1 MDTLLSKHWHHLPTD
16 EIEKLLESSA
26 TKGLDI
32 FELEHRHAH
41 FGPNRL
47 TPQKGKGPLELFFLQ
62 FHQPLIYI
70 LLAAALITFLLQEW
84 VDSGVIFGVVLV
96 NAIVGFI
103 QESKALKA
111 IEALAQSM
119 EGSATV
125 VRAGKKTVVPSAEVV
140 PGDLVLLQSGDKV
153 PADLRLLRSR
163 ELQIDESTLTGES
176 VPVQKRPDPLV
187 QETVLADR
195 RNMAYSSTLVTHG
208 TGAGLV
214 VATGDL
220 TEIGHINAL
229 ISSAEILATPLTR
242 KITQFSGV
250 LLWIIL
256 VLAGLTILAGWLHG
270 GSLLETFMAAVALAV
285 GAIPEGLPAAMTI
298 MLAIGVGKMAR
309 RNAIIRRMPAVETL
323 GSTTV
328 ICSDKTGTLTQ
339 NQMTVK
345 EVCAGGG
352 CYEFAGAGY
361 APEGNISLGD
371 SVIDTKAHGM
381 LMECLRAG
389 LLCNESRLIHDED
402 QWGIEGDPTEAALV
416 SAALKAGLT
425 VESSEQEYP
434 RVDTLPFES
443 EHHYMAT
450 LHQAAAETHG
460 IIYMKG
466 SVESIVSRCQDAL
479 DANGD
484 RIPLDTNLIDQ
495 QVQEMAIRGLRVL
508 AFARK
513 IPSAPT
519 STVSHADVKEGLT
532 FLGLQAMMDPPRQEA
547 KTSVHACQQAGVRV
561 KMITGDHVV
570 TAASIAQQIG
580 LDGTTKSN
588 LDNFAISG
596 HNLSELSDQKLVD
609 VAGKIAVFARV
620 TPEQK
625 LRLVEAL
632 QAHGHVVAMTGDGV
646 NDAPA
651 LKQADIGV
659 AMGMGGTEVAKEA
672 ADMVLTDDNF
682 STIEAAVEEGRAVF
696 DNLVKFITWTLP
708 TNVGEG
714 LVILLA
720 VFLGVALPITPVQI
734 LWINMTTAV
743 LLGLMLAFEDKE
755 PGIMTRP
762 PRRPETPVITREL
775 AIRIGVVS
783 LMLVAGAFG
792 LFEWVL
798 SQGQSLEIAR
808 TVAMNMFVFGELF
821 YLFNCRSL
829 RYSMFQ
835 LGVFSNRWLILGV
848 TVMTG
853 LQLLITYAPF
863 MNLLFGTAPIGLV
876 EWGLILG
883 GGLAIYTVV
892 GTEKWLRRRAHHKH
906 TTN

>member
-1 MDTLLSKHWHHLPTD
+1 MDTLLSKHWHHLSAD
-16 EIEKLLESSA
+16 EVEGLLESSA

-47 TPQKGKGPLELFFLQ
+47 TPQKGKGPLELFILQ

-125 VRAGKKTVVPSAEVV
+125 VRAGKKTVVPSSDVV
-140 PGDLVLLQSGDKV
+140 PGDLVLMQSGDKV
-153 PADLRLLRSR
+153 PADLRLVHSR

-176 VPVQKRPDPLV
+176 VPVQKRTEELA

-195 RNMAYSSTLVTHG
+195 HNMAYSSTLVTHG

-214 VATGDL
+214 VATGDS

-256 VLAGLTILAGWLHG
+256 VLAGLTILAGWMHG

-298 MLAIGVGKMAR
+298 MLAIGVSKMAR

-352 CYEFAGAGY
+352 CYEFAGTGY
-361 APEGNISLGD
+361 APEGNISLSD
-371 SVIDTKAHGM
+371 SVIDVKAHGV
-381 LMECLRAG
+381 LIECLRAG
-389 LLCNESRLIHDED
+389 LLCNESRLIHNENK
-402 QWGIEGDPTEAALV
+402 WGIEGDPTEAALV

-425 VESSEQEYP
+425 VDSSEQEYP
-434 RVDTLPFES
+434 RIDTLPFES

-450 LHQAAAETHG
+450 LHQTAAEAHG

-479 DANGD
+479 DSNGD
-484 RIPLDTNLIDQ
+484 RTQLDTDLIDQ
-495 QVQEMAIRGLRVL
+495 QVEEMAIRGLRVL
-508 AFARK
+508 SFARK

-519 STVSHADVKEGLT
+519 SSVGHADVSEGLT

-547 KTSVHACQQAGVRV
+547 ISSVNTCQQAGVRV

-570 TAASIAQQIG
+570 TAASIAHQIG
-580 LDGTTKSN
+580 LDGTTK
-588 LDNFAISG
+588 DNMDDFAISG
-596 HNLSELSDQKLVD
+596 HALTELTDQNLVD
-609 VAGKIAVFARV
+609 AAGKIAVFARV

-632 QAHGHVVAMTGDGV
+632 QAQGHVVAMTGDGV

-762 PRRPETPVITREL
+762 PRRPETPVITQEL

-848 TVMTG
+848 TVMAG
-853 LQLLITYAPF
+853 LQILMTYVPT

-892 GTEKWLRRRAHHKH
+892 GTEKWMRRLKH
-906 TTN
+906 NE

>member
-1 MDTLLSKHWHHLPTD
+1 MPAD
-16 EIEKLLESSA
+16 EVEGLLESSA

-125 VRAGKKTVVPSAEVV
+125 VRAGEKIVIPSTEVV

-176 VPVQKRPDPLV
+176 VPVQKRPDPLAR
-187 QETVLADR
+187 ETVLADR
-195 RNMAYSSTLVTHG
+195 HNMAYSSTLVTHG

-214 VATGDL
+214 VATGDS

-256 VLAGLTILAGWLHG
+256 VLAGLTILAGWMHG

-352 CYEFAGAGY
+352 CYEFAGTGY
-361 APEGNISLGD
+361 APEGNISLSD
-371 SVIDTKAHGM
+371 SVIDAKAHGV
-381 LMECLRAG
+381 LIECLRAG
-389 LLCNESRLIHDED
+389 LLCNDSRLIHNENK
-402 QWGIEGDPTEAALV
+402 WGIEGDPTEAALV

-434 RVDTLPFES
+434 RIDTLPFES
-443 EHHYMAT
+443 ENHYMAT
-450 LHQAAAETHG
+450 LHQTAAEAHG
-460 IIYMKG
+460 IIYLKG

-479 DANGD
+479 DPNGD
-484 RIPLDTNLIDQ
+484 RTQLDTDLIDQ
-495 QVQEMAIRGLRVL
+495 QVEEMAIRGLRVL
-508 AFARK
+508 SFARK

-519 STVSHADVKEGLT
+519 SSVGHADVSEGLT

-547 KTSVHACQQAGVRV
+547 ISSVNTCQQAGVRV

-570 TAASIAQQIG
+570 TAASIAHQIG
-580 LDGTTKSN
+580 LDGTTK
-588 LDNFAISG
+588 DNMDDFAISG
-596 HNLSELSDQKLVD
+596 HALTELTDQNLVD
-609 VAGKIAVFARV
+609 AAGKIAVFARV

-632 QAHGHVVAMTGDGV
+632 QAQGHVVAMTGDGV

-762 PRRPETPVITREL
+762 PRRPETPVITQEL

-783 LMLVAGAFG
+783 LMLVTGAFG

-835 LGVFSNRWLILGV
+835 LGIFSNRWLILGV
-848 TVMTG
+848 AVMAG
-853 LQLLITYAPF
+853 LQILMTYVPT

-892 GTEKWLRRRAHHKH
+892 GTEKWLRRLQH
-906 TTN
+906 NE